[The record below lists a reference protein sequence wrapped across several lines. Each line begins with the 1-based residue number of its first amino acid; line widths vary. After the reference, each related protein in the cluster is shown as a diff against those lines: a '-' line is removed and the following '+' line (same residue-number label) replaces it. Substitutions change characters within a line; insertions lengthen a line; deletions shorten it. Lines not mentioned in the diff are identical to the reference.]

1 MLSIDP
7 LRDMQDV
14 QPRAHCPVCG
24 AELYEYDAG
33 PLCPACEEELEY
45 GREIEAGH

>member
-1 MLSIDP
+1 MHSP
-7 LRDMQDV
+7 YQDMQDV

>member
-33 PLCPACEEELEY
+33 PLCPACKEELEY